1 MELIGAVLMS
11 AKLRRIVLILCST
24 WECARIVEKI

>member
-1 MELIGAVLMS
+1 MELMGVVLMS

-24 WECARIVEKI
+24 WACAQIVGKI